1 MGVREF
7 ARSVITVIRVSQKPT
22 KETYLTFARITLL
35 GVLLLGVISFLVR
48 FLMIALQGGV

>member
-1 MGVREF
+1 MGVKEF
-7 ARSVITVIRVSQKPT
+7 ARSVITVFRVAQKPT
-22 KETYLTFARITLL
+22 KETYLTFARITLI